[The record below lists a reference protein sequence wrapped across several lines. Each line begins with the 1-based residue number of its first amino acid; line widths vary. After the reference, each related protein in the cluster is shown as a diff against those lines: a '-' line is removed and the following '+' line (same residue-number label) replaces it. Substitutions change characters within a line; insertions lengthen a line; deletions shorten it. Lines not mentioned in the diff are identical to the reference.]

1 MYLIITRMQFL
12 FWWRTGRPEATY
24 LEDEALEVEG
34 LKIYASPFTP
44 KFCGAFQPL
53 NAKRPK
59 RPIDRP

>member
-1 MYLIITRMQFL
+1 M
-12 FWWRTGRPEATY
+12 
-24 LEDEALEVEG
+24 EDEALEVEG